1 MCMLR
6 AMCTSAVPRLYNL
19 DSPSSIMSRWLDC
32 SGAYSIERC
41 VHSSEGSHEAGSAA
55 RLYHRIE
62 VPAGS
67 IRSTV
72 PLIRCARAV
81 ASTSTCTS
89 VATGS
94 GTNTGTL
101 TGAAPDQG
109 GSGGSWLNH
118 V

>member
-1 MCMLR
+1 MLR
-6 AMCTSAVPRLYNL
+6 AVCTAAVPRLYNL
-19 DSPSSIMSRWLDC
+19 DSPSSIMSRWLDS
-32 SGAYSIERC
+32 SGAGSIERC

-55 RLYHRIE
+55 RRYHRIE
-62 VPAGS
+62 VPPGS
-67 IRSTV
+67 VRSTV
-72 PLIRCARAV
+72 PLLRCARTV
-81 ASTSTCTS
+81 ASTGTCTS

-109 GSGGSWLNH
+109 RSEGSWLNH